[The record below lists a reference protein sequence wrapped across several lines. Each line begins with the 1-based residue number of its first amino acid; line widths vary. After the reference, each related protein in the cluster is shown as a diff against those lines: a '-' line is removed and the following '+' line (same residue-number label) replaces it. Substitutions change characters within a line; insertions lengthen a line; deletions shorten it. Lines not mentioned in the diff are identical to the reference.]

1 MVYKRP
7 VSDADNAGR
16 QTIMKQSKALWS
28 EPKLEALDVDLSSVA
43 AGNNYYVDGSS
54 TNNLSRNS

>member
-1 MVYKRP
+1 ME
-7 VSDADNAGR
+7 
-16 QTIMKQSKALWS
+16 QSKATWN

-43 AGNNYYVDGSS
+43 EGSDYYMDGSS

>member
-7 VSDADNAGR
+7 VTDADNAGR
-16 QTIMKQSKALWS
+16 QTIMKQSKALWR

-43 AGNNYYVDGSS
+43 TGNNYYVDGSS